1 MARPGNQHRANC
13 IGTLLFLISSV
24 RQPARGRPIRIVTTQ
39 RIVDSYETS
48 QYGGAASRCDATRRQ
63 RRNVH
68 DVVDRLSP
76 SRRFHLVVVRQR
88 V

>member
-24 RQPARGRPIRIVTTQ
+24 RQPARGIRIVSTQ

-48 QYGGAASRCDATRRQ
+48 Q
-63 RRNVH
+63 
-68 DVVDRLSP
+68 
-76 SRRFHLVVVRQR
+76 
-88 V
+88 